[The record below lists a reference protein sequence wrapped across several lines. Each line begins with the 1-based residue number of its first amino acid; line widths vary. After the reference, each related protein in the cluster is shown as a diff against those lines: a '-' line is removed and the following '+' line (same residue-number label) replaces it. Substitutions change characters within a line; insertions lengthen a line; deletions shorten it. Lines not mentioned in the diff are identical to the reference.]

1 MTHGYT
7 LKIGVELFAT
17 KGAPNLAFD
26 RSTLWNAVEA
36 AEKRNDAQVACEFE
50 VGSPSRDLFAPPQPA
65 TAPVPRDVSERR

>member
-36 AEKRNDAQVACEFE
+36 AEKRKDAQVACEFE
-50 VGSPSRDLFAPPQPA
+50 VGSPSSF
-65 TAPVPRDVSERR
+65 